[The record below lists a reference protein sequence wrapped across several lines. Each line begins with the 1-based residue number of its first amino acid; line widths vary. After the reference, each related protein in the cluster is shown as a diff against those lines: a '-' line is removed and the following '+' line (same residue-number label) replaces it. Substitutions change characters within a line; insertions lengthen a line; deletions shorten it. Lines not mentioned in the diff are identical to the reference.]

1 MATELPKG
9 IESGFESIRHYEESM
24 REFTRVLDYLDRAE
38 NISEE
43 TKEKYHHYFDE
54 IGMDGVFELARNT
67 NELFKE
73 LGINSYKL
81 QQVEAGRITGRKTYE
96 LGIGVHGRTKKQMII
111 DGRASAEA
119 RGQHVWSL
127 EEKLDIHKFRE
138 ESFNHSSKYRPN
150 SPNWNYTTSKMN
162 EKYGENW
169 STGQVRCAYHYNK
182 DKLPDEEE

>member
-1 MATELPKG
+1 MTTEVQRA

-54 IGMDGVFELARNT
+54 IGLDGVFELARNT

-73 LGINSYKL
+73 LGINLYRL
-81 QQVEAGRITGRKTYE
+81 QQIERGRK
-96 LGIGVHGRTKKQMII
+96 GN
-111 DGRASAEA
+111 EA
-119 RGQHVWSL
+119 QGNYLWSL
-127 EEKLDIHKFRE
+127 EEIADIGE
-138 ESFNHSSKYRPN
+138 LKYGEGLT
-150 SPNWNYTTSKMN
+150 WKDTTSEMN

-169 STGQVRCAYHYNK
+169 PTSKVTLAYHRNK
-182 DKLPDEEE
+182 DKLPEEEE

>member
-54 IGMDGVFELARNT
+54 IGLDGVFELARNT

-73 LGINSYKL
+73 LGINLYRL
-81 QQVEAGRITGRKTYE
+81 QQIERGRK
-96 LGIGVHGRTKKQMII
+96 GN
-111 DGRASAEA
+111 EA
-119 RGQHVWSL
+119 QGNYLWSL
-127 EEKLDIHKFRE
+127 EEIADIGE
-138 ESFNHSSKYRPN
+138 LKYGEGLT
-150 SPNWNYTTSKMN
+150 WKDTTSEMN

-169 STGQVRCAYHYNK
+169 PTSKVTLAYHRNK
-182 DKLPDEEE
+182 DKLPEEEE

>member
-73 LGINSYKL
+73 LGINLYRL
-81 QQVEAGRITGRKTYE
+81 QQIERGRK
-96 LGIGVHGRTKKQMII
+96 GN
-111 DGRASAEA
+111 EA
-119 RGQHVWSL
+119 QGNYLWSL
-127 EEKLDIHKFRE
+127 EEIADIGE
-138 ESFNHSSKYRPN
+138 LKYGEGLT
-150 SPNWNYTTSKMN
+150 WKDTTSEMN

-169 STGQVRCAYHYNK
+169 PTSKVTLAYHRNK
-182 DKLPDEEE
+182 DKLPEEEE

>member
-54 IGMDGVFELARNT
+54 IGLDGVFELAKNT

-73 LGINSYKL
+73 LGINSYRL
-81 QQVEAGRITGRKTYE
+81 QRVEGG
-96 LGIGVHGRTKKQMII
+96 LIG
-111 DGRASAEA
+111 GRATVETHGDQMRNGGLKSNEA
-119 RGQHVWSL
+119 QGFHVFSL
-127 EEKLDIHKFRE
+127 EEIADIGE
-138 ESFNHSSKYRPN
+138 LKYGEGLT
-150 SPNWNYTTSKMN
+150 WKDTTSEMN

-169 STGQVRCAYHYNK
+169 PTSKVTLAYHRNK
-182 DKLPDEEE
+182 DKLPEEEE

>member
-54 IGMDGVFELARNT
+54 IGLDGVFELARNT

-73 LGINSYKL
+73 LGINLYRL
-81 QQVEAGRITGRKTYE
+81 QQIERGRK
-96 LGIGVHGRTKKQMII
+96 GN
-111 DGRASAEA
+111 EA
-119 RGQHVWSL
+119 QGNYLWSL
-127 EEKLDIHKFRE
+127 EEIADIGE
-138 ESFNHSSKYRPN
+138 LKYGEGLT
-150 SPNWNYTTSKMN
+150 WKDTTSEMN
-162 EKYGENW
+162 EKYDKDF
-169 STGQVRCAYHYNK
+169 TTVQVKKAYHRNK
-182 DKLPDEEE
+182 DLLTDEEE

>member
-54 IGMDGVFELARNT
+54 IGLDGVFELARNT

-73 LGINSYKL
+73 LGINLYRL
-81 QQVEAGRITGRKTYE
+81 QQIERGRK
-96 LGIGVHGRTKKQMII
+96 GN
-111 DGRASAEA
+111 EA
-119 RGQHVWSL
+119 QGNYLWSL
-127 EEKLDIHKFRE
+127 EEIADIGE
-138 ESFNHSSKYRPN
+138 LKYGEGLT
-150 SPNWNYTTSKMN
+150 WNDTTSNMN
-162 EKYGENW
+162 EKYDKNW
-169 STGQVRCAYHYNK
+169 STNQVKGAYHTNK